1 MRELLAEGGLL
12 TVWLIFWNVAAFVL
26 YGYDKMQAK
35 RDRRRIPEKTLFLVA
50 LVGGSAGALAGM
62 YQFRHKTRHWQF
74 RLGLPAILVC
84 HLVLAGW
91 LLGLF

>member
-1 MRELLAEGGLL
+1 MEALIAWLVLINVVGLAMMG
-12 TVWLIFWNVAAFVL
+12 I
-26 YGYDKMQAK
+26 DKAK
-35 RDRRRIPEKTLFLVA
+35 AQTDKQRIPERSLFLA
-50 LVGGSAGALAGM
+50 AILGGSVGCLAGM
-62 YQFRHKTRHWQF
+62 YIFRHKTRHWQF